1 MGESLNDPNMVAQI
15 EYGLSAQEVAAVNQS
30 QHTPL
35 TANEVVVLKQSK
47 GFLSELK
54 KRQLHMSI
62 DEGSDEGRES
72 RDGKDESKDVDEDV
86 FRSSSTIW
94 YDKTDLGMTLTNAES
109 IRMKYVRGTNY
120 GGNLLF
126 VANNDLLLP

>member
-86 FRSSSTIW
+86 FRSSSTI
-94 YDKTDLGMTLTNAES
+94 
-109 IRMKYVRGTNY
+109 
-120 GGNLLF
+120 
-126 VANNDLLLP
+126 